1 MRAGRLLFVTYLLLA
16 VWSLLLVYSTS
27 YGVAIMRYKV
37 NPSYFFNRQLLF
49 YGLGLLGLLICSRIN
64 VKLFYHRVTLRI
76 LSLGLLGLLV
86 LVLVTGNAANN
97 AQRWLSIF
105 GVTFQPTETVKLLL
119 ILVIATV
126 FLRKGCGVRVQHWV
140 LGFLFLTIAL
150 VFLQPDLGTALI
162 LGVIG
167 VALFLT
173 SGVGLSRLVRVFIW
187 AFGLIILVA
196 TLIYFFHPDF
206 FSAAKLGRFA
216 FLDPFNLE
224 NLDASYQL
232 RNGYYAIGSG
242 GIFGTGLGG
251 SIQKLGYLPEPHTD
265 FIMTVIAEELG
276 VFGVIWTIFLLMLL
290 SFTAL
295 YIAVCSQFIFDSMV
309 CIGVAAWISVQ
320 MFLNLGGVSG
330 IIPLTG
336 VPLPFISYGGSS
348 VVMLSCAVGFV
359 MAAARRNLLAKSR
372 EVVYL

>member
-1 MRAGRLLFVTYLLLA
+1 MRRGRLLFVTYLFLS

-37 NPSYFFNRQLLF
+37 EPSYFFKRQLLF
-49 YGLGLLGLLICSRIN
+49 YGIGLLALLICSRLKI
-64 VKLFYHRVTLRI
+64 KLFYRRYTLRVLAGI
-76 LSLGLLGLLV
+76 LVGSLA
-86 LVLVTGNAANN
+86 LVLVTGSATNN

-105 GVTFQPTETVKLLL
+105 GVTFQPTEMVKLLL
-119 ILVIATV
+119 ILVMATV
-126 FLRKGCGVRVQHWV
+126 IMKKGCGQRVQYWL
-140 LGFLFLTIAL
+140 LGFLFLTVAL

-173 SGVGLSRLVRVFIW
+173 SGVGLSRLVRVAIGGFI
-187 AFGLIILVA
+187 FLLVA
-196 TLIYFFHPDF
+196 IIIIYLFHPEF
-206 FSAAKLGRFA
+206 FSSAKLGRFA
-216 FLDPFNLE
+216 YLDPFNTD

-242 GIFGTGLGG
+242 GIFGNGLGE
-251 SIQKLGYLPEPHTD
+251 SVQKLGYLPEPHTD
-265 FIMTVIAEELG
+265 FIMTIIAEELG
-276 VFGVIWTIFLLMLL
+276 MFGVVWTIFLLMLL
-290 SFTAL
+290 VFTTI
-295 YIAVCSQFIFDSMV
+295 YIGICSPFIFDSLV
-309 CIGVAAWISVQ
+309 CIGVATWISVQ

-348 VVMLSCAVGFV
+348 VIMLSCAVGFV
-359 MAAARRNLLAKSR
+359 LAAARRNGLAETRK
-372 EVVYL
+372 VVYL